1 MEINQSGRLKMVAKN
16 HTYTDYVFLTLSYIF
31 HPVFLILWTTAY
43 LLYLNPVVFIGL
55 NENAKILVLLRIAE
69 TSVFLP
75 MMTVFLLKGLGFISS
90 IKLPEQKDR
99 IVPYVACITFFFWSY
114 YVSKK
119 LNDPFELRVFLL
131 ALFLTSSASLLI
143 NNYIKISMH
152 AIGFGGVNALFVM
165 MLMSGGLN
173 DGFMLTLS
181 FLLAGLVCTG
191 RIRQKNHHPA
201 EIYAGYFTGALILLF
216 SWWFLS

>member
-1 MEINQSGRLKMVAKN
+1 M
-16 HTYTDYVFLTLSYIF
+16 DYVFLTLSYIF

-55 NENAKILVLLRIAE
+55 SENAKILVLLRIAG
-69 TSVFLP
+69 TSVLLP

-165 MLMSGGLN
+165 MLMRGGLN

-191 RIRQKNHHPA
+191 RIRQKHHDPA
-201 EIYAGYFTGALILLF
+201 EIYAGYFTGVLILLF

>member
-16 HTYTDYVFLTLSYIF
+16 HTYADYFFWTLSYIF

-43 LLYLNPVVFIGL
+43 LLYMHPMVFIGFG
-55 NENAKILVLLRIAE
+55 EKAKMLVLLRIAG

-119 LNDPFELRVFLL
+119 LDDPYELRVFLL
-131 ALFLTSSASLLI
+131 ALFLTASASLII

-152 AIGFGGVNALFVM
+152 ATGLGGVNALFVM
-165 MLMSGGLN
+165 LLMSGRLH
-173 DGFMLTLS
+173 DGFMMTAS
-181 FLLAGLVCTG
+181 FLLAGLVCAG

-201 EIYAGYFTGALILLF
+201 EIYTGYFTGAIILLF
-216 SWWFLS
+216 AWWFLS